1 MSGNRVKK
9 SFHNS
14 ESPKIATFVFCGT
27 GDLEPVSRFSKRP
40 KSKMGVEGGSEMQLC
55 TLGISTEPYRECR
68 NIASKHVN
76 YPVLLA
82 DDPNDPG
89 SEICQMHWTICR
101 ERGIIDNE
109 GNWQ

>member
-1 MSGNRVKK
+1 
-9 SFHNS
+9 
-14 ESPKIATFVFCGT
+14 
-27 GDLEPVSRFSKRP
+27 
-40 KSKMGVEGGSEMQLC
+40 MQLC